1 MPLGGFI
8 YLHCMMVYI
17 AWLMAGRRGLRR
29 DFEYQ
34 ITRLE
39 GQIGDLKSHVEDL
52 ENQINFS

>member
-1 MPLGGFI
+1 MGGFI
-8 YLHCMMVYI
+8 YLHCMMIYI

-39 GQIGDLKSHVEDL
+39 GQIGDLQSHVEDL